1 MVHRCF
7 LTKKLLHCNVVNH
20 NSYLGICLGEGKKKM
35 RYSKEKKHYL
45 LKIILAAAVLF
56 LIFVA
61 VYDFKP
67 TVTTVEKPIAYGTNS

>member
-1 MVHRCF
+1 M
-7 LTKKLLHCNVVNH
+7 
-20 NSYLGICLGEGKKKM
+20 EGKKKM